1 MWHKYGTE
9 LKYLLLDVS
18 LGGTEF
24 GLRNSVGSNT
34 VNTDHAYMNFCVW
47 ASSITEELAGGT
59 PQDNL
64 LCVSPY
70 NILQMIDGI
79 QHNSTNGGKYDAM
92 ISSLLKDANK
102 CQDLFHVEGFT
113 RLIGFAA
120 STIALRP
127 PPIIPAILPLS
138 IESQVS
144 RFTKKINDGTLERK
158 LCCQIIIQ
166 LVSTFT
172 FLDKLPGS
180 PYAIKPRS
188 LPLHTVLKL
197 VCIERNEGNQSSS

>member
-47 ASSITEELAGGT
+47 ASSIIEEMAA
-59 PQDNL
+59 
-64 LCVSPY
+64 PY
-70 NILQMIDGI
+70 NILQLIDGI
-79 QHNSTNGGKYDAM
+79 QHNSSDGEKHDDI

-138 IESQVS
+138 IELQVS
-144 RFTKKINDGTLERK
+144 RFTKKINDGTL
-158 LCCQIIIQ
+158 
-166 LVSTFT
+166 
-172 FLDKLPGS
+172 
-180 PYAIKPRS
+180 
-188 LPLHTVLKL
+188 
-197 VCIERNEGNQSSS
+197 

>member
-1 MWHKYGTE
+1 M
-9 LKYLLLDVS
+9 
-18 LGGTEF
+18 
-24 GLRNSVGSNT
+24 
-34 VNTDHAYMNFCVW
+34 A
-47 ASSITEELAGGT
+47 
-59 PQDNL
+59 
-64 LCVSPY
+64 PY
-70 NILQMIDGI
+70 NILQLIDGI
-79 QHNSTNGGKYDAM
+79 QHNSSDGEKHDDI

-158 LCCQIIIQ
+158 LCCQIIMQ
-166 LVSTFT
+166 LVYTFT

-180 PYAIKPRS
+180 PYAINPRS
-188 LPLHTVLKL
+188 LPLRTVLKL
-197 VCIERNEGNQSSS
+197 VCFVRNEGSQAVELYVMKYSPETFFNG